1 MTIELYIAEREG
13 AFCVISETGRKLGCY
28 PSREEAEERLDQ
40 VERFAAD
47 AVRLSAA
54 APLALGVDLAQP
66 VVDRPGSRRAWLDL
80 TREGVFAGY
89 PTADGEGIEITRETL
104 GHLLASVKRAETPI
118 PVDGGGVSLPHEMVR
133 DSGVGAAGWILDAAI
148 MEDKSGRAHLWGM
161 WSYCRRWLMPSRLAS
176 CFSAPSLMTRAALT
190 ARRAILSGQL
200 STATR

>member
-1 MTIELYIAEREG
+1 MPISKSG
-13 AFCVISETGRKLGCY
+13 FCVISETGRKLGCY

-104 GHLLASVKRAETPI
+104 GHLLAK
-118 PVDGGGVSLPHEMVR
+118 PHQEKGSAYQR
-133 DSGVGAAGWILDAAI
+133 G
-148 MEDKSGRAHLWGM
+148 H
-161 WSYCRRWLMPSRLAS
+161 SRH
-176 CFSAPSLMTRAALT
+176 PEEQ
-190 ARRAILSGQL
+190 ARITNNARG
-200 STATR
+200 